1 MGFRFTPGCDCCSVC
16 TEFLFAGNGANFPG
30 GTVLW
35 TNISPGITAD
45 DNNNVSA
52 AFGAGEARLAS
63 SDHGFSIP
71 AAATITSIT
80 VRVEHSRVGGAIV
93 PILAAA
99 LTANGAAIWP
109 GSGAPGAVGVST
121 TVNTTDFTM
130 LFPGM
135 TPAEVNLPTFGAVL
149 TVTGFGPLTVLIDYV
164 SIRVCYNT

>member
-45 DNNNVSA
+45 DNNNVS
-52 AFGAGEARLAS
+52 
-63 SDHGFSIP
+63 DGFSIP